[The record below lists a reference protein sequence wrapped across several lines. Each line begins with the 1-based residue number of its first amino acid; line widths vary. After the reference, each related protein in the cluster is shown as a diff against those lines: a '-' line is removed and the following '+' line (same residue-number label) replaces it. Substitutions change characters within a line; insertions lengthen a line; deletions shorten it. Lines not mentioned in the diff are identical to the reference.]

1 MKNIAILLE
10 QQYED
15 LELWYPYFRLKEA
28 GFHPVFIGPV
38 KDGEYKGKFGYPARA
53 ELGIADARAEDFDAV
68 IIPGGFAPDYLRRT
82 PAMVEFVRA
91 MRESGRIVA
100 AICHGVWIPA
110 SADIIRGKRVTSFFA
125 IRDDVVNAGGLWEDR
140 EVVRDGKLITS
151 RKPEDLPAFCRAI
164 LEVLRES

>member
-1 MKNIAILLE
+1 MKNVAILLE

-28 GFHPVFIGPV
+28 GFHPVFVGPV
-38 KDGEYKGKFGYPARA
+38 KDGEYKGKFGYPARV
-53 ELGIADARAEDFDAV
+53 ELGVADVKTEDFAAV

-91 MRESGRIVA
+91 MWENGKIVA
-100 AICHGVWIPA
+100 AICHGVWIPV
-110 SADIIRGKRVTSFFA
+110 SANIIRDKRVTSFFS